1 MPNQIDDD
9 LSWLS
14 CSLPTAKVGSPMGR
28 AASSSTTFC
37 WRANVLEVARQVD
50 RRVRTPTWV
59 GTAWFGPWWL
69 VYRGPVGVTAAHAH
83 HALQAALGDSVELLV
98 GSERRPAPT
107 VVPPNTVHRVA
118 IAAGDATLVYVDG
131 DVARQSPVA
140 LLGAWARDPVPTTWA
155 AAAALAEAVC
165 PTSGRMAPES
175 PVVRAA
181 RFALADPEDGRSIEE
196 LAAHFGVSSSR
207 LSHLF
212 TASVGIPMRSYR
224 RWQRLLVAA
233 EAIAGGAGLTEA
245 AHAAGFA
252 DAPHLART
260 FRDHFGL
267 SVTELTSGIRFATE

>member
-1 MPNQIDDD
+1 M
-9 LSWLS
+9 
-14 CSLPTAKVGSPMGR
+14 
-28 AASSSTTFC
+28 
-37 WRANVLEVARQVD
+37 
-50 RRVRTPTWV
+50 PTWV

-69 VYRGPVGVTAAHAH
+69 VYRGPVDVTAEHAH
-83 HALQAALGDSVELLV
+83 HALQVALGDSVELFV
-98 GSERRPAPT
+98 GSERRSAPA
-107 VVPPNTVHRVA
+107 VVLPDTLHR
-118 IAAGDATLVYVDG
+118 IATAADDATLVYVDA
-131 DVARQSPVA
+131 DVARQSPA
-140 LLGAWARDPVPTTWA
+140 APVETLSSHPPPTTWA

-165 PTSGRMAPES
+165 PFRLDTAPES

-181 RFALADPEDGRSIEE
+181 RLALADPDDRRSIQE
-196 LAAHFGVSSSR
+196 LATYLGVSASR

-212 TASVGIPMRSYR
+212 TASVGTPMRSYR

-252 DAPHLART
+252 DGPHLART